1 MLPKLFNFCKE
12 IGYKLEIIGSS
23 KNLKTRYKEV
33 EFYNSILNSQKW
45 KYRDPKITK
54 FYNRKYSGHLNLI
67 NASHIVYIN
76 STLGYESLSRLKR
89 TVSFSIRGK

>member
-1 MLPKLFNFCKE
+1 MLPKLFNFCKK

-45 KYRDPKITK
+45 KYRDPKTTK
-54 FYNRKYSGHLNLI
+54 FYNRKYTSGHLNLI

-76 STLGYESLSRLKR
+76 QH
-89 TVSFSIRGK
+89 